1 MTEEY
6 LKARKAAEKEY
17 KTKAA
22 AGEYP
27 FLPAL
32 DDILPDCDIMTHRA
46 LGIMEIP
53 VEFVAGTKTRARQNA
68 FATNFMPLLE
78 PDSEFGSKWS
88 SLYSAQITEGFS
100 DPIMVYEYLHRF
112 YVQEGNKR
120 VSVSRFLEM
129 PVISADVI
137 RVIPAEAVLAEE
149 PAYAEFLRFF
159 DVTGLYDFEFGW
171 AGAFAEMAELLGKD
185 LEHRWDEDFVKSLK
199 GAYWLFSQAYAP
211 LRSKGADLP
220 VSDAFLMYLRIYV
233 RDALDHHSQGEI
245 SKRILKIQKELMTE
259 RSAERVELVEEAE
272 DALKAGSIITKTGS
286 TLGSTLSKVIPI
298 PALAYTPKHPL
309 KAAFIYDTKI
319 SESSWTADH
328 DKGRQRLEKAYGGMV
343 VTKCYEDC
351 EGSAAFERAVKDA
364 AEWGAEV
371 VFTTSPSQID
381 DALRAAIEYENIK
394 FLNCS
399 VNLHR
404 QAVRT
409 YYAKIYEAKFLAGVI
424 AGIYSAADGTH
435 RIGYGSD
442 YPIYGTV
449 AGINAF
455 AIGAAMTDPSVK
467 IHLDWTTKADNNWW
481 WDTLNSGIHVM
492 SAIDSRYNSDGSDA
506 YGLCYVEQCE
516 PGTGNDLSGACRITN
531 LATPIRKWGKLY
543 EIIVKTI
550 IEGNYHSKEVDKK
563 DRATNYWW
571 GMISG
576 VVDIEL
582 SDSISPYTRQLI
594 GALRKNIMNGTFN
607 PFDGE
612 LRSQEG
618 IIRKEGDRELTSL
631 EIIQMDWLCENIVGE
646 IPVIDS
652 LKEEAKTTVK
662 VSGVG
667 RSKK

>member
-6 LKARKAAEKEY
+6 LKARKAGEREY
-17 KTKAA
+17 KAKVS

-32 DDILPDCDIMTHRA
+32 DDILPGNDTMTHKA
-46 LGIMEIP
+46 VGLVEIP
-53 VEFVAGTKTRARQNA
+53 VGFIAGTKTRARQNA
-68 FATNFMPLLE
+68 FAANFMPLLE

-88 SLYSAQITEGFS
+88 SLYSAQISEGFN
-100 DPIMVYEYLHRF
+100 DPIKVYEYLHRF

-120 VSVSRFLEM
+120 VSVSNFLEM
-129 PVISADVI
+129 PVISADVTRI
-137 RVIPAEAVLAEE
+137 MPDADVLAKH

-159 DVTGLYDFEFGW
+159 DVTGIYDIEISW
-171 AGAFAEMAELLGKD
+171 AGAFAEMAELLGED
-185 LEHRWDEDFVKSLK
+185 LEHRWDEDKVRTLK
-199 GAYWLFSQAYAP
+199 GAYWSFSQAYEP
-211 LRSKGADLP
+211 LKSKGADLQTG
-220 VSDAFLMYLRIYV
+220 DAFMIYLRIFIK
-233 RDALDHHSQGEI
+233 DAMEHHPQGMI
-245 SKRILKIQKELMTE
+245 SKRILKIQKEMMTE
-259 RSAERVELVEEAE
+259 KSEEMVELVEDAEEA
-272 DALKAGSIITKTGS
+272 LNAGSIITKT
-286 TLGSTLSKVIPI
+286 GSTLSKVIPI
-298 PALAYTPKHPL
+298 PALSYSPKHPL
-309 KAAFIYDTKI
+309 KAAFIYDKKI
-319 SESSWTADH
+319 SGSSWIADH
-328 DKGRQRLEKAYGGMV
+328 DEGRLRLEKAYGGTV
-343 VTKCYEDC
+343 VTRCYEDC
-351 EGSAAFERAVKDA
+351 EGSSSFEKAVKDA
-364 AEWGAEV
+364 ADWGAEV
-371 VFTTSPSQID
+371 VFTTSPGQID
-381 DALRAAIEYENIK
+381 DTLRAAIEYEDIK

-424 AGIYSAADGTH
+424 AGIHSAADGTH
-435 RIGYGSD
+435 KIGYRSD
-442 YPIYGTV
+442 YPIYGVV

-455 AIGAAMTDPSVK
+455 AIGAAMTDPMVK
-467 IHLDWTTKADNNWW
+467 IYLEWESKADNNWW
-481 WDTLNSGIHVM
+481 WDSMDSGIHVM
-492 SAIDSRYNSDGSDA
+492 SSIDSLRSSDGSDA
-506 YGLCYVEQCE
+506 YGLCYVERCE
-516 PGTGNDLSGACRITN
+516 PGQGNDLSKSCRITN
-531 LATPIRKWGKLY
+531 LAAPVRKWGKLY

-550 IEGNYHSKEVDKK
+550 LEGNYNSREVDKK

-582 SDSISPYTRQLI
+582 SDSLSPYTRQLVNT
-594 GALRKNIMNGTFN
+594 LRSDIINGSFN

-618 IIRKEGDRELTSL
+618 LIRLADDRQLTSL